1 MSKID
6 YLDEDEKIRNQNYVC
21 LSFLSPEEVLANKE
35 AYYMSRF
42 IEQFSKDMTT
52 LLDNLK
58 TKFSDEEST
67 SLIETVKKSNNWIFN
82 SKEMDEQF
90 KFFKTNNYDDI
101 EKDFHAENN
110 FKTTI
115 RGLKVRGVYNTEDEA
130 RRRIESLKKKDSYF
144 DIYMGEVGCWM
155 PFSPNPTSIED
166 QEYGDQQLNTLMKK
180 YKENKDAKD
189 TVFDDRK
196 TDAIKTASVEQIS
209 DEITDKDDPWTT
221 QNVKKEID
229 EVS

>member
-21 LSFLSPEEVLANKE
+21 LSFLSPEDILANKD
-35 AYYMSRF
+35 AYYISKF
-42 IEQFSKDMTT
+42 IQQFSKDINS
-52 LLDNLK
+52 LFDNLK
-58 TKFSDEEST
+58 TKFPDEESK
-67 SLIETVKKSNNWIFN
+67 SLLDNVRKSNSYLFDE
-82 SKEMDEQF
+82 KEMDEHF
-90 KFFKTNNYDDI
+90 KFFKSNNYDDI
-101 EKDFHAENN
+101 EKDFHAKNN
-110 FKTTI
+110 FQTTI

-130 RRRIESLKKKDSYF
+130 RRRIETLKKKDTYF

-189 TVFDDRK
+189 TIFDDRK
-196 TDAIKTASVEQIS
+196 MEAMKISSVEEIS
-209 DEITDKDDPWTT
+209 DEIAEKDDPWT
-221 QNVKKEID
+221 QKGSVKESD
-229 EVS
+229 